1 MHPPE
6 GARRRGWAGRAG
18 GAPRAPVCLHLT
30 VPRDHTKMVADVE
43 TGTRP
48 SSYGHGRD
56 AERCVEDYWQLA
68 PPPAWRRDVSGMTP
82 RVEKLPSNKMCLSSP
97 RVSTNLV
104 AGNKPTNKET
114 KEGLSR
120 RADFSSEF
128 SPSS

>member
-82 RVEKLPSNKMCLSSP
+82 RVEKLPSLLRSGRGQLLSCTEQFRSP
-97 RVSTNLV
+97 GSLS
-104 AGNKPTNKET
+104 P
-114 KEGLSR
+114 GLR
-120 RADFSSEF
+120 
-128 SPSS
+128 P